1 MPKQTV
7 KLQLRDVKKGSVRY
21 DAAPDAVDPIVTN
34 IYASKLAL
42 PRSGGG
48 GGYAYP
54 ETVTVTVEWE
64 D

>member
-7 KLQLRDVKKGSVRY
+7 TMQLRDVKKGSVRY
-21 DAAPDAVDPIVTN
+21 DAAPDAVDPIVSN

-42 PRSGGG
+42 PRGG
-48 GGYAYP
+48 AYP
-54 ETVTVTVEWE
+54 KTVTVTVEWE